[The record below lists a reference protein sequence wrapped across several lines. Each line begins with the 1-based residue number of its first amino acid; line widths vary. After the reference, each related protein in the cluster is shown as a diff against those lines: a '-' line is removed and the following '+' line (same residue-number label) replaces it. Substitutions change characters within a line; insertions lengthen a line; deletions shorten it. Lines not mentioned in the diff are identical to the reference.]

1 MYLEVQTEFGAHIA
15 LEMIERRVFIAAN
28 APNRFAK
35 STKDHQLAKT
45 ALNQTFDCESL
56 KNRCWK
62 RFVSFSFRFFVFVLF
77 QIKSCSV
84 YYDQLFSFF

>member
-62 RFVSFSFRFFVFVLF
+62 RFVSFFVSILCFGSFPN
-77 QIKSCSV
+77 KK
-84 YYDQLFSFF
+84 LFSLL